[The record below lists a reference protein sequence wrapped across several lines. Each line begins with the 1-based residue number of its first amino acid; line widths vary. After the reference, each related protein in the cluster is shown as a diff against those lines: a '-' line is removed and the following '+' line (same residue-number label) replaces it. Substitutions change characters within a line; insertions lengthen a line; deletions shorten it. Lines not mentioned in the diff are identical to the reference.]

1 MTIKRIFIGIILT
14 TLTIILSACEKTVL
28 EVPDAPTN
36 LMLENSMIKW
46 DKSES
51 ASTYQVFLDSGTYEV
66 VNNEYDLSTHI
77 NLFKIGRA
85 SCRERV

>member
-14 TLTIILSACEKTVL
+14 TLTIILSACANVL

-51 ASTYQVFLDSGTYEV
+51 ASTYQVFLDSGDRKSV
-66 VNNEYDLSTHI
+66 V
-77 NLFKIGRA
+77 
-85 SCRERV
+85 